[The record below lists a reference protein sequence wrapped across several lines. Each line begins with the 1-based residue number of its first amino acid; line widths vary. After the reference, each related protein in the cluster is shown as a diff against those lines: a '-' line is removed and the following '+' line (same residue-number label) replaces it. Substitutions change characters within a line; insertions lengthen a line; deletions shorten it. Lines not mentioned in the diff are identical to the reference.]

1 MGLGKSEGR
10 QAHTYTQISSAAAL
24 LPQTPQSNSFFLTET
39 LSPTYSYPDY
49 IISAFR
55 VKNTQK
61 ISITKDQLSHSQS
74 ISQVSEELIL
84 SLFTFSKKPGYFLQ
98 LHWL

>member
-10 QAHTYTQISSAAAL
+10 QAHTYTQISSPAAL

-39 LSPTYSYPDY
+39 LSPTYSNSAY
-49 IISAFR
+49 IISSFT

-61 ISITKDQLSHSQS
+61 ISISKDQLSHSQS
-74 ISQVSEELIL
+74 IAQVSEELIF